1 MARKLMKGNEAIAE
15 AAVRAGCRGFFGYPI
30 TPQNEIPE
38 YMSRRQPEVGGA
50 FVQAESEIAAIN
62 MVYGA
67 AAAGC
72 RAMTSS
78 SSPGISLKQEGISYI
93 AAADLPCLIV
103 NMVRSGPGLGG
114 IQPSQCDY
122 FQAVKGGGH
131 GDYHLIVLAP
141 ASIQE
146 AVDMTYGA
154 WDLAEKYRMPV
165 LLLGDGMIGQMME
178 PVELPEMFD
187 LSTLPVRD
195 WELNGYDGTRKRV
208 VYNTLRIEPDVCEA
222 YNRELFR
229 RYEVLKEQEQSAEE
243 YLCEDAEVILAAYGT
258 VSRICK
264 SAITEL
270 RKQGH
275 KVGLLRPRTLYPFPE
290 KAFLKYA
297 EKPQVKRFISVEL
310 SMGQMIEDVKLAT
323 ACKKPVDF
331 CGRCGGNV
339 VSEEEIIAAV
349 KQAEVK

>member
-38 YMSRRQPEVGGA
+38 YMSRRMPEVGGA
-50 FVQAESEIAAIN
+50 FVQAESEVAAIN

-78 SSPGISLKQEGISYI
+78 SSPGISLKQEGLSYI
-93 AAADLPCLIV
+93 AAADLPCLVV

-114 IQPSQCDY
+114 IQPAQCDY

-187 LSTLPVRD
+187 PATLGVRD
-195 WELNGYDGTRKRV
+195 WELNGYDGKRKRV
-208 VYNTLRIEPDVCEA
+208 VYNTLRIEPDICEA
-222 YNRELFR
+222 YNIELFK
-229 RYEVLKEQEQSAEE
+229 RYDLLNANEQSAEE
-243 YLCEDAEVILAAYGT
+243 YLCEDAEIILTAYGT

-270 RKQGH
+270 RREGY
-275 KVGLLRPRTLYPFPE
+275 KVGLLRPRTLYPFP
-290 KAFLKYA
+290 KDIFKKYA
-297 EKPQVKRFISVEL
+297 EMPQVKSFLSVEL
-310 SMGQMIEDVKLAT
+310 SMGQMIEDVRLAT
-323 ACKKPVDF
+323 ECKKPVGF
-331 CGRCGGNV
+331 YGRCGGNV
-339 VSEEEIIAAV
+339 MTEEEIISAV
-349 KQAEVK
+349 KKAEV

>member
-38 YMSRRQPEVGGA
+38 YMSRRMPEVGGA
-50 FVQAESEIAAIN
+50 FVQAESEVAAIN

-67 AAAGC
+67 AAACC

-78 SSPGISLKQEGISYI
+78 SSPGISLKQEGLSYI
-93 AAADLPCLIV
+93 AAADLPCLVV

-114 IQPSQCDY
+114 IQPAQCDY

-187 LSTLPVRD
+187 LSTLGVRD
-195 WELNGYDGTRKRV
+195 WELNGYDGKRKRV
-208 VYNTLRIEPDVCEA
+208 VYNTLRIEPDICEA
-222 YNRELFR
+222 YNIELFK
-229 RYEVLKEQEQSAEE
+229 RYDLLNANEQSAEE
-243 YLCEDAEVILAAYGT
+243 YLCEDAEIILTAYGT

-270 RKQGH
+270 RREGY
-275 KVGLLRPRTLYPFPE
+275 KVGLLRPRTLYPFP
-290 KAFLKYA
+290 KDIFKKYA
-297 EKPQVKRFISVEL
+297 EMPQVKSFLSVEL
-310 SMGQMIEDVKLAT
+310 SMGQMIEDVRLAT
-323 ACKKPVDF
+323 ECKKPVGF
-331 CGRCGGNV
+331 YGRCGGNV
-339 VSEEEIIAAV
+339 MTEEEIISAV
-349 KQAEVK
+349 KKAEV

>member
-30 TPQNEIPE
+30 TPQNEVPE
-38 YMSRRQPEVGGA
+38 YMSRRMPEVGGA
-50 FVQAESEIAAIN
+50 FVQSESEVAAIN

-93 AAADLPCLIV
+93 AAADLPCVIV

-122 FQAVKGGGH
+122 FQSTRGGGH
-131 GDYHLIVLAP
+131 GDYHTIVLAP

-146 AVDMTYGA
+146 AVDMIYGA
-154 WDLAEKYRMPV
+154 WDLGEKYRMPV

-178 PVELPEMFD
+178 PVELPEMVD
-187 LSTLPVRD
+187 VSKIPLRD
-195 WELNGYDGTRKRV
+195 WELNGYDGTRERV
-208 VYNTLRIEPDVCEA
+208 VYNTLRIEPEICED
-222 YNRELFR
+222 YVNKLFA
-229 RYEVLKEQEQSAEE
+229 RYEVLKENEQSAEE
-243 YLCEDAEVILAAYGT
+243 YLCEDAEIILTAYGT

-264 SAITEL
+264 SAIAEL
-270 RKQGH
+270 RAAGR
-275 KVGLLRPRTLYPFPE
+275 KVGLLRPRTLFPFPE
-290 KAFLKYA
+290 KVFAKYASRDTVRAFL
-297 EKPQVKRFISVEL
+297 SVEL
-310 SMGQMIEDVKLAT
+310 SMGQMVQDVRLAT
-323 ACKKPVDF
+323 GGRKPVSF
-331 CGRCGGNV
+331 FGRTGGSV
-339 VSEEEIIAAV
+339 MTEEEIIRAVAAL
-349 KQAEVK
+349 